1 MILVATEQFN
11 NKPKQGVT
19 FLQERGIISDSSS
32 PSFAEEIAS
41 FLVDNP
47 RLNKAMIGEYV
58 GDRKYPA
65 VLDAFVKYVCTCLLL
80 CWVISVVNHSAI
92 CSITM
97 TKWNWTEY
105 LLRYSMKVHQIYL
118 PCIMHVK
125 YH

>member
-11 NKPKQGVT
+11 NKPKQGIT

-65 VLDAFVKYVCTCLLL
+65 VLDAFVKYVCIYMFAFVLSHL
-80 CWVISVVNHSAI
+80 CSQSFCN
-92 CSITM
+92 
-97 TKWNWTEY
+97 
-105 LLRYSMKVHQIYL
+105 L
-118 PCIMHVK
+118 
-125 YH
+125 